1 MGFPFLSV
9 SALAVCD
16 ICLGMYWTYLPEAR
30 YIDIDPDTD
39 TGRFWKRSRGQAGRR
54 RRSLHLEANPETRS
68 PGFERLAAFANR

>member
-9 SALAVCD
+9 SALAVYD
-16 ICLGMYWTYLPEAR
+16 INLSGWALDLPEAR

-39 TGRFWKRSRGQAGRR
+39 TGRFWKRSRGPAGRR
-54 RRSLHLEANPETRS
+54 RRSLQLEAKPETRS